1 MTGQQE
7 LVRKFEELYGSG
19 GDIRLFFA
27 PARVNLIGDHTD
39 YNGGHTFPCALKMG
53 FTAAVRQRSDQQ
65 ICLSSMLLDPGTV
78 FRYDLQS
85 QNELSTRR
93 ATSDW
98 VRPFLDMVRV
108 FEEMGYMIPTGFDM
122 LLDGD
127 IPDGTGLGVIGSLEA
142 LIAVSLRGVYEYKD
156 IGNRELL
163 EFCRKIDGIYT
174 GINSG
179 IIRSCASLMGR
190 EGYGLFISSQKLQYE
205 FVPLEMKNAV
215 FLLTDSRIRQKLTR
229 EMFFQRKTECEK
241 ALKKL
246 QVVANVDNLCSLST
260 DRFESCKDVIME
272 PTYTKR
278 ARHVVYED
286 TRTVRAVSALKAGN
300 PVRFGMLMNQSH
312 ESLRENFEVSG
323 PELDFIAEHAR
334 EIEGVYGSR
343 MTGVGKGGCVL
354 TLLERDAIP
363 AFKER
368 IHFEYHNRFGLHPVF
383 LDVEAGDGAREI
395 TEEI

>member
-7 LVRKFEELYGSG
+7 LVRKFEDLFGSG

-27 PARVNLIGDHTD
+27 PGRVNLIGDHTD

-229 EMFFQRKTECEK
+229 EMFFQRKTERETVSVRKDK
-241 ALKKL
+241 A
-246 QVVANVDNLCSLST
+246 AIPETFFYEGYLSAQPG
-260 DRFESCKDVIME
+260 KWLM
-272 PTYTKR
+272 
-278 ARHVVYED
+278 
-286 TRTVRAVSALKAGN
+286 
-300 PVRFGMLMNQSH
+300 PVRIVSTHAGKRSFYETDPGKNIREKLLM
-312 ESLRENFEVSG
+312 
-323 PELDFIAEHAR
+323 I
-334 EIEGVYGSR
+334 
-343 MTGVGKGGCVL
+343 
-354 TLLERDAIP
+354 
-363 AFKER
+363 
-368 IHFEYHNRFGLHPVF
+368 RF
-383 LDVEAGDGAREI
+383 R
-395 TEEI
+395 

>member
-127 IPDGTGLGVIGSLEA
+127 IPDGTG
-142 LIAVSLRGVYEYKD
+142 
-156 IGNRELL
+156 
-163 EFCRKIDGIYT
+163 
-174 GINSG
+174 
-179 IIRSCASLMGR
+179 
-190 EGYGLFISSQKLQYE
+190 
-205 FVPLEMKNAV
+205 
-215 FLLTDSRIRQKLTR
+215 RQ
-229 EMFFQRKTECEK
+229 
-241 ALKKL
+241 
-246 QVVANVDNLCSLST
+246 
-260 DRFESCKDVIME
+260 ESD
-272 PTYTKR
+272 P
-278 ARHVVYED
+278 
-286 TRTVRAVSALKAGN
+286 
-300 PVRFGMLMNQSH
+300 
-312 ESLRENFEVSG
+312 
-323 PELDFIAEHAR
+323 
-334 EIEGVYGSR
+334 
-343 MTGVGKGGCVL
+343 
-354 TLLERDAIP
+354 
-363 AFKER
+363 
-368 IHFEYHNRFGLHPVF
+368 
-383 LDVEAGDGAREI
+383 
-395 TEEI
+395 